1 MHRGL
6 ADFNLPHGNTTQI
19 SDPFSKW
26 ATSNMNAL
34 ARCSP
39 LAFNRI
45 HTHTTSNMSGGTAP
59 TLWQQAHVDDASAL
73 NQDARPWDTLVN
85 SPAVNTSIWLLV
97 SLSLS
102 TPLLDPTYTI
112 HSNGYRRRRRIQAC
126 G

>member
-1 MHRGL
+1 
-6 ADFNLPHGNTTQI
+6 
-19 SDPFSKW
+19 
-26 ATSNMNAL
+26 
-34 ARCSP
+34 
-39 LAFNRI
+39 
-45 HTHTTSNMSGGTAP
+45 MSGGTAP